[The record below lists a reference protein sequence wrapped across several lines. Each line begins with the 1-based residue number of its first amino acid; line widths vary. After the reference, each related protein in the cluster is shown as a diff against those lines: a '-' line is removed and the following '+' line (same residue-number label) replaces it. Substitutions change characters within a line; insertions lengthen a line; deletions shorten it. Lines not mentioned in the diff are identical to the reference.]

1 METMVEKHT
10 TSNLHTT
17 STLPTTDT
25 LPPKGTTLTQ
35 PIIHGNMGHDF
46 ATSTTGVV
54 TGAPLTT
61 TSLGSTTFD
70 PNRNLTT
77 TVPTTGTTGT
87 TTGLGATTT
96 GTSVDSTG
104 KKVYVD
110 SKGTPHHGLGAK
122 IHEVKDKITHKHGT
136 TTTGPTTTT
145 TGTGT
150 GTRL

>member
-1 METMVEKHT
+1 MVEKHT
-10 TSNLHTT
+10 TKQSNLHTT
-17 STLPTTDT
+17 STLPPTDT

-46 ATSTTGVV
+46 ATSSTGILT

-61 TSLGSTTFD
+61 TSLGGTTYD

-77 TVPTTGTTGT
+77 TVPTTGTTT
-87 TTGLGATTT
+87 VPTTGLGTTTT

-136 TTTGPTTTT
+136 TTTGTT